1 MTDKLLPCPFCGGVP
16 IVDDSYNYD
25 YDGGNRYYVY
35 SVDVTCLCG
44 CTLHVENNWPKK
56 YVAGEHML
64 DFAIAAWNTRAEQTC
79 YPSENLYG
87 FLMCCS
93 ECGRSLK
100 DIGGT
105 LFSYCPNCGAKVVN

>member
-35 SVDVTCLCG
+35 SADVTCLCG
-44 CTLHVENNWPKK
+44 CTLHVENNWPKE

-64 DFAIAAWNTRAEQTC
+64 DFAIAAWNTRAERTC
-79 YPSENLYG
+79 EMEYIADFMSWHCKACDMMDMAPRNPKP
-87 FLMCCS
+87 
-93 ECGRSLK
+93 R
-100 DIGGT
+100 
-105 LFSYCPNCGAKVVN
+105 YCKWCGAKVVG